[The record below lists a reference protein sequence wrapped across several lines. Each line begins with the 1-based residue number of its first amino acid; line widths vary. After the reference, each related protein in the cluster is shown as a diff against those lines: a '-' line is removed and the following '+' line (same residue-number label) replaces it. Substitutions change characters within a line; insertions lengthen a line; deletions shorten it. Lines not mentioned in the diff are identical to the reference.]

1 MGREER
7 VWSERGEKRAA
18 AVAALLLAF
27 APLAKSQS
35 DETEVRSFS
44 LPDTR
49 AAQGLVAAALDHLA
63 AERMQDASAM
73 LQELLEEHSKALL
86 SGRVSLDNGLR
97 SQQPVHE
104 GVGPWATAKLFA
116 LPPGPKETYRR
127 RYEDMAAAQ
136 LERALLA
143 TDREALAGVGTRW
156 PLTRAAE
163 RAWWI
168 LGDLSLERGLVA
180 EARHAWR
187 RGAAWALEDPELELK
202 SPAEWRAL
210 AERLAGVGAEGP
222 DAAAITA
229 RVELA
234 AASLETTL
242 SFDAALIRPPNGEL
256 RIPGEGEDQECPAPG
271 VPSAWGEPFGLA
283 QDHPFTNKFSNLFAA
298 RADHRVVVSNSMR
311 AVCVNAFSGEL
322 LWDSGE
328 APGWEVLSSTER
340 KEFHKAIDHP
350 GALIAPALSD
360 KVAVCA
366 LEVPFAV
373 FENQDFNHIPI
384 LRRIPDRRLFAFDLE
399 SGEELWAHMPP
410 EDWDGES
417 GTFPESSR
425 VAGPPVIIG
434 GRVLIPAYRLEGR
447 IAFHVACYDL
457 ETGALIWNT
466 PVISG
471 QRELNMFNR
480 HQREFSAPPL
490 RVEGDRVLA
499 LTQLGSVA
507 CLDLFRG
514 ELLWETL
521 YDQTAIPKRSQFT
534 TRRRESTWSNTAP
547 CVGDGVVVCT
557 PLDSKDLFGL
567 DLESGAMLWS
577 LGLRDLESLTGNPKV
592 RLAHL
597 VGCDKSTVFLSGQ
610 GVVAM
615 EAPLGLRGG
624 APTRVRWVA
633 KDESMEDASHLLRA
647 VLMADR
653 VVWPTKTGR
662 VDIDR
667 HQGFRLANPSRWSGS
682 SPGNLLVCKDALFT
696 LSNYELNGYFEWE
709 RLLNTARSGLAA
721 EPASAER
728 AFVLADL
735 LREHARTELSDDQ
748 PGVCRALLNEAESLL
763 RPRLEDPL
771 QGEGARDRLYEVLFT
786 RARALEQLA
795 DTTGALVAWEE
806 ASDLAL
812 DASARLASLLEEQRL
827 QLNLPSRLATLA
839 EIETECAGLFI
850 PCEETDQGI
859 SKLSPLRVFEPEAA
873 QVWEIEASRWA
884 TWARVDHHHS
894 HGELELELASL
905 YELLGDAGE
914 EDLPSGDA
922 REVAL
927 RQLDQLLTEPDV
939 RALLQPYEELATSL
953 LEEVGDLG
961 PESIQAVLYRYPR
974 TEAATRASD
983 QLLERTIISGDVPT
997 AANLVLDLLPESFSL
1012 GSGDPLHSSR
1022 VVALGLALRESG
1034 NESYLMGVLRRLSK
1048 ARTSDG
1054 PFLSTAYSVDLSDLT
1069 QEMLGKRLPKT
1080 TRSPHFLPTA
1090 RSRGD
1095 LSTRSGLDVEILGD
1109 IPPALGG
1116 PQNPE
1121 RVLLVGTREVESAT
1135 GNGELTAYG
1144 ASNLD
1149 HPLWK
1154 HRLRSEFVSVGWR
1167 EELRVFGPGYAAL
1180 ASGRGVECVG
1190 RSDGITRWRWRP
1202 QEGEVYSLDSV
1213 EGLVLVTCRLATRTF
1228 QIQALDEVHGE
1239 PIWSFQYDS
1248 RSYHRT
1254 AVCGDSWLVLLPTGR
1269 LRDAVIIDAFT
1280 GRVAYTLDLGEP
1292 LSSRI
1297 AQGSWISEGRLV
1309 IPHLTARR
1317 NARTAELG
1325 VVDLASGGPLWTVSV
1340 SLPDNGESY
1349 LDACLRH
1356 EDRTWLLVRPRGGEE
1371 GRYAELFE
1379 LHVGVG
1385 GAARIHGLSLGRNE
1399 VLLGVESGRTQ
1410 TIDVTQVFVRSEEQG
1425 GAEHRLRTHDLLTGA
1440 RLWAWSLGSNRQ
1452 LYNRRWPQPAISVN
1466 AVAIA
1471 FTEKGPRM
1479 RTNLLFLDPLTGARL
1494 GGVTLSDA
1502 LGWSDQIDLESF
1514 GDGLFVSGVQMMQV
1528 LR

>member
-7 VWSERGEKRAA
+7 FFRESVRRRAA
-18 AVAALLLAF
+18 VVIAALLAL
-27 APLAKSQS
+27 APLLGAQS
-35 DETEVRSFS
+35 DEAEVRSFS

-49 AAQGLVAAALDHLA
+49 AAQGLVAAALDHLD

-104 GVGPWATAKLFA
+104 GVGPWATGKLFA

-143 TDREALAGVGTRW
+143 TDRQALAGVGTRW

-168 LGDLSLERGLVA
+168 LGDLSLERGLVD

-187 RGAAWALEDPELELK
+187 RGAAWALEDPELELDA
-202 SPAEWRAL
+202 PQEWRAL
-210 AERLAGVGAEGP
+210 TERLNGRP
-222 DAAAITA
+222 DAAAINA
-229 RVELA
+229 RVEF
-234 AASLETTL
+234 AASSLELTP
-242 SFDAALIRPPNGEL
+242 SFDASQSRPPNGEL
-256 RIPGEGEDQECPAPG
+256 RIPGEGEERECPAPG
-271 VPSAWGEPFGLA
+271 VTSAWGEPFSLA
-283 QDHPFTNKFSNLFAA
+283 QDHPFTSSYNNFFAA
-298 RADHRVVVSNSMR
+298 RSAQRVVISNSMR

-328 APGWEVLSSTER
+328 APGWEGLSSTER
-340 KEFHKAIDHP
+340 NEFHKAIDHP

-366 LEVPFAV
+366 LEVPFAI

-399 SGEELWAHMPP
+399 SGEELWSHMPP
-410 EDWDGES
+410 ENWDGES
-417 GTFPESSR
+417 GTFPETSR

-434 GRVLIPAYRLEGR
+434 GRVLVPAYRLEGR

-466 PVISG
+466 QVISG

-507 CLDLFRG
+507 CLDLFGG
-514 ELLWETL
+514 ELIWETL
-521 YDQTAIPKRSQFT
+521 YDQTAIPQRGQFT

-547 CVGDGVVVCT
+547 SVGDGVAICT
-557 PLDSKDLFGL
+557 PLDSRDIFGL
-567 DLESGAMLWS
+567 DLKSGAMLWS
-577 LGLRDLESLTGNPKV
+577 LGLRDIESLTGSPKV

-610 GVVAM
+610 GVVAL
-615 EAPLGLRGG
+615 EAPLGLRSG
-624 APTRVRWVA
+624 APARIRWVA
-633 KDESMEDASHLLRA
+633 KDESMENVSHMPRA

-653 VVWPTKTGR
+653 VVWPTNNGR
-662 VDIDR
+662 VDVDR
-667 HQGFRLANPSRWSGS
+667 HQGFRLANPTRWSGG
-682 SPGNLLVCKDALFT
+682 SPGNLLVCRDALFT
-696 LSNYELNGYFEWE
+696 LNNYELNGYFEWE
-709 RLLNTARSGLAA
+709 LLLDAARAKLSE
-721 EPASAER
+721 EPASAEKT
-728 AFVLADL
+728 FVLADL
-735 LREHARTELSDDQ
+735 LREHARTELSDER

-763 RPRLEDPL
+763 RPHVEDPIA
-771 QGEGARDRLYEVLFT
+771 GESARARMHEVLFT
-786 RARALEQLA
+786 RARALEELA
-795 DTTGALVAWEE
+795 DMTGALAAWEE
-806 ASDLAL
+806 ASSFAPS
-812 DASARLASLLEEQRL
+812 ASALLTTLLEEQRL
-827 QLNLPSRLATLA
+827 QLNQPARLETLKRIQA
-839 EIETECAGLFI
+839 DCAGLFI

-859 SKLSPLRVFEPEAA
+859 SKLVPVRAYLSESRK
-873 QVWEIEASRWA
+873 VWEIEASRWA
-884 TWARVDHHHS
+884 AWARVDHYQS
-894 HGELELELASL
+894 QGELELEFASL
-905 YELLGDAGE
+905 YELLGEATAE
-914 EDLPSGDA
+914 ELPDGDA

-927 RQLDQLLTEPDV
+927 RRLDQLLEEPGT
-939 RALLQPYEELATSL
+939 RALLQPYEELATKL
-953 LEEVGDLG
+953 LEEVEELG

-983 QLLERTIISGDVPT
+983 QLLERTIIAGDVPT
-997 AANLVLDLLPESFSL
+997 AASLVLDLLPESFSL

-1022 VVALGLALRESG
+1022 VVALGLALREAG
-1034 NESYLMGVLRRLSK
+1034 NEGYLRGVLRRLSEVQ
-1048 ARTSDG
+1048 TSDG
-1054 PFLSTAYSVDLSDLT
+1054 PFLSMAYSVDLGELT
-1069 QEMLGKRLPKT
+1069 EEVLAQSAPPP
-1080 TRSPHFLPTA
+1080 TRAPHFLSTA

-1116 PQNPE
+1116 PEDSE

-1144 ASNLD
+1144 SSNLD

-1202 QEGEVYSLDSV
+1202 PEGEVYSLDSV
-1213 EGLVLVTCRLATRTF
+1213 DGLVLVTCRLATRTF
-1228 QIQALDEVHGE
+1228 QVQALDEAHGE
-1239 PIWSFQYDS
+1239 PLWSFEYDS

-1254 AVCGDSWLVLLPTGR
+1254 AVTGDSWLVLLPTGR
-1269 LRDAVIIDAFT
+1269 LRDAVILDAFT

-1297 AQGSWISEGRLV
+1297 AQGSWISEGKLV

-1317 NARTAELG
+1317 NAKAAELG
-1325 VVDLASGGPLWTVSV
+1325 VVDLASGGPLWTISV

-1356 EDRTWLLVRPRGGEE
+1356 EDRTWLFVRPRGGEE
-1371 GRYAELFE
+1371 SRSAELFE
-1379 LHVGVG
+1379 LHLSVG

-1410 TIDVTQVFVRSEEQG
+1410 TIDVTQVFVRSEERG
-1425 GAEHRLRTHDLLTGA
+1425 GAIHRLRTHDLLTGA
-1440 RLWAWSLGSNRQ
+1440 RLWAWSLGSNRE
-1452 LYNRRWPQPAISVN
+1452 LYNRRWPQPAISSN
-1466 AVAIA
+1466 AVAIV

-1494 GGVTLSDA
+1494 GGVTLPDA
-1502 LGWSDQIDLESF
+1502 LGWSDQIELEGL